1 MCVQGGVSVGAV
13 DVAPIQDQEVGWAEQ
28 GQQETENVQSNSDAE
43 VGSISIGIECGIW
56 YRQFLLELDH
66 IISIYSSL

>member
-28 GQQETENVQSNSDAE
+28 GQQDTENVQSNSDAE
-43 VGSISIGIECGIW
+43 VGTISVKRE
-56 YRQFLLELDH
+56 
-66 IISIYSSL
+66 